1 MEQVGIDNYYL
12 LTSEG
17 TRINTLLE
25 TLWLLSLLWLPK
37 VSSDTK
43 GLLSLSLFVPYFV
56 LNEVHFTALD
66 LVESYYLTIPLAL
79 QRHSHIQEVI
89 IKN

>member
-25 TLWLLSLLWLPK
+25 TLWLLSILWLPK
-37 VSSDTK
+37 VSSDKK

-56 LNEVHFTALD
+56 LNEDHFTALD

>member
-25 TLWLLSLLWLPK
+25 TLWLLSILWLPK
-37 VSSDTK
+37 VSSDKK